1 MLLKVGELA
10 KRSGITIRMLHHF
23 DAIDLLKPS
32 ARSEAGYR
40 LYNMDDIGRLHA
52 IQALRQTGLSL
63 REIGDLL
70 LKGQEPLPLIIG
82 RQISVL
88 EHEIEQATELRERLQ
103 LLKSTLTDGNAPD
116 AGDWLSML
124 SSMSAYGKHFK
135 ASEIKDILQRWK
147 QMCAKWQPLVVDV
160 RDAMRKKLRPDALEV
175 QPLARRWM
183 DLTARWMK
191 GDTEMMQRWQD
202 MYLREPAAQGR
213 HGIDLEMVIYIDK
226 AVAIRMKSLLKYF
239 TQDDLRGFNLETDE
253 DWHALAERIRKLIRS
268 KARPSDREAQEAVN
282 AWSMLLD
289 HTIGHDMARRE
300 KFLRAFGTDPVLR
313 AGSVF
318 ETELS
323 DFVRAAL
330 AVRLGSD

>member
-10 KRSGITIRMLHHF
+10 KRSGMTVRMLHHF

-40 LYNMDDIGRLHA
+40 LYDGDDIGRLHA

-70 LKGQEPLPLIIG
+70 QQGQEPLPLIIE

-88 EHEIEQATELRERLQ
+88 EREIEQAAELRERLR
-103 LLKSTLTDGNAPD
+103 LLKSTLADGKAPD
-116 AGDWLSML
+116 MDEWLSML

-135 ASEIKDILQRWK
+135 ASEIKDIMQRWR
-147 QMCAKWQPLVVDV
+147 QMCAKWLPLVADV
-160 RDAMRKKLRPDALEV
+160 RDAMREKLRPDALEV

-191 GDTEMMQRWQD
+191 GDPELMRRWQE
-202 MYLREPAAQGR
+202 MYLQEPAAQGR

-226 AVAIRMKSLLKYF
+226 AVAIRMKALLKYF
-239 TQDDLRGFNLETDE
+239 TQEDLRSFNLETDD
-253 DWHALAERIRKLIRS
+253 DWHALAERVGKLVRS
-268 KARPSDREAQEAVN
+268 RAGPSSGKAQEAVD

-289 HTIGHDMARRE
+289 RTVGHDMARRE

-318 ETELS
+318 APELS
-323 DFVRAAL
+323 DFIRAAL
-330 AVRLGSD
+330 AVRLGSR